1 MARPREYDDDL
12 RVRLVETAARLLATE
27 GPAAMTTR
35 RVAAE
40 VGTSTTAIYSLI
52 GSKDDLLAAIC
63 REGFQRLADH
73 LGAVTR
79 TDDPVADLGHL
90 ALAYHDMGVESP
102 HLYGVMFD
110 HGQLDNASPEDVE
123 FSLSTLQTLIDAVQ
137 RAIDAGAF
145 AGAAEDLALQL
156 WGLNHGITS
165 LAIAGMMGTPAEAR
179 TRVHESGR
187 LMAEALRAR
196 AAAPAPPHRAANRS
210 KTKAKVSASR
220 GR

>member
-12 RVRLVETAARLLATE
+12 RVRLVEAAAKLLATE

-35 RVAAE
+35 RVAAL

-52 GSKDDLLAAIC
+52 GSKDDLFVAIC

-73 LGAVTR
+73 LAEVER
-79 TDDPVADLGHL
+79 TDDPLADLGHL
-90 ALAYHDMGVESP
+90 ALAYHDMAIESP

-110 HGQLDNASPEDVE
+110 HAHLENASEDDLA

-137 RAIDAGAF
+137 RAIDAGIF
-145 AGAAEDLALQL
+145 RGSAEDLAMQL
-156 WGLNHGITS
+156 WGLNHGITT
-165 LAIAGMMGTPAEAR
+165 LAIGGMMGTPAEAR
-179 TRVHESGR
+179 ARVHEAGR
-187 LMAEALRAR
+187 VMALGLQ
-196 AAAPAPPHRAANRS
+196 APQE
-210 KTKAKVSASR
+210 VSASR